1 MVASINAS
9 TSAGVVV
16 TSDTSGSLALQTNSG
31 VTALTIDTSQ
41 NISLTG
47 GGQIRSN
54 STNTPVT
61 FADSAG
67 TQIGTLCRAWV
78 NFDGT
83 SSGTITPRGS
93 FNVTSVT
100 KNTTGVYTL
109 NFTKAMPDTNYA
121 VTGIVQYDQSG
132 NQATHYLMGAEITNS
147 SNAMQTGSLSVSGKY
162 GGSASTYDM
171 ITFCVAVFR

>member
-1 MVASINAS
+1 MAYGNLLADVVQSS
-9 TSAGVVV
+9 TSGAP
-16 TSDTSGSLALQTNSG
+16 TFNNS
-31 VTALTIDTSQ
+31 
-41 NISLTG
+41 N
-47 GGQIRSN
+47 
-54 STNTPVT
+54 
-61 FADSAG
+61 G

-109 NFTKAMPDTNYA
+109 NFTNAMPDTNYA
-121 VTGIVQYDQSG
+121 VTGVVQYDQSG
-132 NQATHYLMGAEITNS
+132 NQATHYLMGVEITNS

-162 GGSASTYDM
+162 GSSTAPYDM